1 MNWSLIE
8 EDILYKEETTY
19 TDPYTLRGVYYE
31 GEETLSYKPIEGTHE
46 PFREGESGLVLPAGT
61 SASDAKMLYSSEQ
74 LLGYEDSGQI
84 GLADKVFLSD
94 PETGKTKPQRYVVM
108 TRELWPTN
116 SGFKLI
122 TTDNANAYMLIKEE
136 KAVPNGI

>member
-1 MNWSLIE
+1 MFVLIE
-8 EDILYKEETTY
+8 QDVLYKEEITY
-19 TDPYTLRGVYYE
+19 EDSYWQRGVFIQG
-31 GEETLSYKPIEGTHE
+31 GEEVSYKPIEGTHE

-136 KAVPNGI
+136 KVVTNGI